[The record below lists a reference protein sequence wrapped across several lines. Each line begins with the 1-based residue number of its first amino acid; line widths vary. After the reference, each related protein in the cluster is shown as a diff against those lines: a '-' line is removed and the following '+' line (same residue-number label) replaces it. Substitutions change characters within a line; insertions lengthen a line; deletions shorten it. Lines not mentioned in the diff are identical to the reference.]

1 LPSPIK
7 GEGKYLEGIS
17 NGFGQ
22 DFIFKLHF
30 LLKYNT
36 LPGSKKK
43 AGRDGNDLAFAENGR
58 KEIRRG
64 GVL

>member
-1 LPSPIK
+1 
-7 GEGKYLEGIS
+7 LEGIS